1 MATNVT
7 LPDELARR
15 LEDIARR
22 ENRPLAEVIASLLEQ
37 YPTPITEEIG
47 EIDDPIIGIFDDDV
61 TDMST
66 TVRET
71 MAKHGL
77 PDQRGILDIPPLHVD
92 PRHPALTI
100 LSREDMYSDDGR

>member
-22 ENRPLAEVIASLLEQ
+22 ENRPLAEVIASMVER
-37 YPTPITEEIG
+37 YPAPVVEDIQD
-47 EIDDPIIGIFDDDV
+47 IDDPIIGIFDDDV

-71 MAKHGL
+71 MDDYWRKKYGR
-77 PDQRGILDIPPLHVD
+77 PD
-92 PRHPALTI
+92 
-100 LSREDMYSDDGR
+100 